1 MGREILRA
9 TRDDGESAR
18 FLLEVFEEGDHW
30 ASTLA
35 RLDERGRPESVRV
48 APRFYGLTAEQARRR
63 MIAALENDW
72 DDVQPET

>member
-9 TRDDGESAR
+9 TRDDGDTAR

-35 RLDERGRPESVRV
+35 RLDERGRPEPVRI
-48 APRFYGLTAEQARRR
+48 APRFYGLTEEQARRR

-72 DDVQPET
+72 DDVQPES

>member
-9 TRDDGESAR
+9 TRYDGETAR

-35 RLDERGRPESVRV
+35 RLDERGRPEPVRI
-48 APRFYGLTAEQARRR
+48 APRFYGLTEEQARRR

-72 DDVQPET
+72 DDVQPES

>member
-9 TRDDGESAR
+9 TRDDGETAR

-35 RLDERGRPESVRV
+35 RLDERGQPEPVRV
-48 APRFYGLTAEQARRR
+48 APRFYGLSEEQARRR

>member
-9 TRDDGESAR
+9 TRDDGQTSR

-35 RLDERGRPESVRV
+35 RLDERGRPEAVRI
-48 APRFYGLTAEQARRR
+48 APRFYGLTQEQARRR

-72 DDVQPET
+72 DDVQPEN